1 MEDNKIEEFMKKI
14 TEGYKTIC
22 FEDNKKGIKYPITK
36 DNNGKYTVETISTRN
51 IESNDNIDSLF
62 DEMNKYFDSSN
73 EEDFWPKESEYP
85 DMYILWKSYKSDDEE
100 TRKSGALKYPDGW
113 DSVLDKIKNI

>member
-1 MEDNKIEEFMKKI
+1 MEDNKIEKFMKKI

-22 FEDNKKGIKYPITK
+22 FEDNKKGIKYSITK

-62 DEMNKYFDSSN
+62 DEMNKYFDSIN

-85 DMYILWKSYKSDDEE
+85 DMYILWKSYKSDNEKI
-100 TRKSGALKYPDGW
+100 RKSGALKYPDGW
-113 DSVLDKIKNI
+113 DSLLDKIKNI